1 MERSLAVD
9 EANIARL
16 KNPGHWGKPLIWK
29 ETVGTSSGFE
39 VGTSGYDAKEYP
51 ESKTHDDEE
60 AIYIISGEG
69 MALIGDQEIPLKP
82 GTAIYV
88 APKTPHAIKRTS
100 KEPLKAVYCH
110 SGFGEGK
117 K

>member
-1 MERSLAVD
+1 MMP
-9 EANIARL
+9 
-16 KNPGHWGKPLIWK
+16 KNTQNPRRM
-29 ETVGTSSGFE
+29 TMR
-39 VGTSGYDAKEYP
+39 
-51 ESKTHDDEE
+51 E